1 MSINLKK
8 GEKIDLKKSN
18 PGLSS
23 LLVGLGWDPVSQK
36 GGGFLSGLLN
46 GGKIDIDCDASI
58 FMLNDRGQMNDA
70 KGLIYFGNLQSSC
83 KSVIHTGDNLTGD
96 GAGDDEQI
104 LVNLDK
110 VPADVSKLL
119 FVVNIYDCVKRKQHF
134 GMIKNAYI
142 RVVDRKTNKEI
153 AKYNLSDDYSGKTAL
168 IVGTIYKHNNT
179 WKFSAIGEGTSDTG
193 LRDIMNN
200 LARMECAY
208 GI

>member
-168 IVGTIYKHNNT
+168 IVGTIYKNNNT